1 MASQAQIDANRRNA
15 QRSTGPKTEAGRA
28 RAKLN
33 ALKDGSHAKTVRR
46 VLPQER
52 AVDLDE
58 RINKWICD
66 LNPRNDAERELVIDA
81 AELAWSID
89 RTKRIETARMAE
101 RARQAQLKAEAQ
113 RHKEVGELGR
123 RLLYNTEAKP
133 LPTPGRRWE
142 DNPAAFLKGLESSAE
157 GCRWLLDH
165 WMALRVLLDHI
176 SAWTY
181 GDMFR
186 LIRLLGKYPVEAN
199 NDPKLN
205 AIFLAWDALVP
216 GWAEQFW
223 KECKKC
229 KPVHDPGFSDF
240 GRWREIAER
249 PADAAAATTFFERLM
264 DEQVAGLEELLEV
277 HEEIAGDDPA
287 ELADCASFDGSAEG
301 ERLRR
306 SLSAQRRELRQ
317 TLELFMKMR
326 KSEDNG
332 QAACGGGNAKDGET
346 AETEALAPEVFPS
359 NEENGEQGA
368 AAKPGPMKPKRDK
381 YPSMSALE
389 MVRSGRLDEQ
399 GFEKFFA
406 DPPAAL
412 VVLKGLRKLAERK
425 VLLGREPVQASRA
438 GERAATGELGAK
450 NAEIEANGDE
460 TQGDRGQEDK
470 IGAMDSGD
478 ANRSQLRDENF
489 LSQSSS
495 GGAG

>member
-1 MASQAQIDANRRNA
+1 MASQAQIDANKRNA
-15 QRSTGPKTEAGRA
+15 QRSTGPKSAAGKA
-28 RAKLN
+28 HACLN
-33 ALKDGSHAKTVRR
+33 ALKDGSHAKTVRS

-58 RINKWICD
+58 RINKWINE

-89 RTKRIETARMAE
+89 RTKRIETARLAE
-101 RARQAQLKAEAQ
+101 RARQAQLKADQQ

-133 LPTPGRRWE
+133 LPMPTRRWE

-157 GCRWLLDH
+157 GCRWLLDQ

-181 GDMFR
+181 GDMYR
-186 LIRLLGKYPVEAN
+186 LIRLLGKYPVEAI

-205 AIFLAWDALVP
+205 AIFLAWDVLLP
-216 GWAEQFW
+216 GSAERFW

-249 PADAAAATTFFERLM
+249 PADAAAAVAFFESLM

-306 SLSAQRRELRQ
+306 SLTACFS
-317 TLELFMKMR
+317 
-326 KSEDNG
+326 KSCCAWT
-332 QAACGGGNAKDGET
+332 AA
-346 AETEALAPEVFPS
+346 F
-359 NEENGEQGA
+359 
-368 AAKPGPMKPKRDK
+368 
-381 YPSMSALE
+381 
-389 MVRSGRLDEQ
+389 
-399 GFEKFFA
+399 
-406 DPPAAL
+406 
-412 VVLKGLRKLAERK
+412 
-425 VLLGREPVQASRA
+425 
-438 GERAATGELGAK
+438 
-450 NAEIEANGDE
+450 
-460 TQGDRGQEDK
+460 
-470 IGAMDSGD
+470 
-478 ANRSQLRDENF
+478 
-489 LSQSSS
+489 
-495 GGAG
+495 

>member
-15 QRSTGPKTEAGRA
+15 QRSTGPKSASAA

-52 AVDLDE
+52 AVDLDD
-58 RINKWICD
+58 RINKWINE
-66 LNPRNDAERELVIDA
+66 LNPRNDAERELVIEA

-101 RARQAQLKAEAQ
+101 RVRQAQLKADQQ

-133 LPTPGRRWE
+133 LPTPARRWE
-142 DNPAAFLKGLESSAE
+142 DNPAAFLKGLENSAE

-165 WMALRVLLDHI
+165 WIALRVLLDHI

-181 GDMFR
+181 GDMYR
-186 LIRLLGKYPVEAN
+186 LIRLLGKYPVEAI

-205 AIFLAWDALVP
+205 AIFLAWDALLP
-216 GWAEQFW
+216 GSAERFW

-249 PADAAAATTFFERLM
+249 PADAAAATKFFESLM

-277 HEEIAGDDPA
+277 HEEIAGDDPS
-287 ELADCASFDGSAEG
+287 ELADCESFDGSAEG

-306 SLSAQRRELRQ
+306 SLTAQRRELRQ
-317 TLELFMKMR
+317 TLELLMKMR
-326 KSEDNG
+326 KSEDNAH
-332 QAACGGGNAKDGET
+332 AACDGGNAKAGEIP
-346 AETEALAPEVFPS
+346 ETESLAPEVATS
-359 NEENGEQGA
+359 NEDHDERGA
-368 AAKPGPMKPKRDK
+368 TATPAPKKPNRDRS
-381 YPSMSALE
+381 PSMSALK
-389 MVRSGRLDEQ
+389 MVMSERLDEQ

-412 VVLKGLRKLAERK
+412 VVLKGLRKLAERN
-425 VLLGREPVQASRA
+425 VLLGPAPVQASRS
-438 GERAATGELGAK
+438 ATGEAGMK

-460 TQGDRGQEDK
+460 TQTIEPQEDK
-470 IGAMDSGD
+470 AHDPIAGGEK
-478 ANRSQLRDENF
+478 RSQVREEDSL
-489 LSQSSS
+489 
-495 GGAG
+495 GHG

>member
-1 MASQAQIDANRRNA
+1 MASQAQIDANRRNSK
-15 QRSTGPKTEAGRA
+15 RSTGPKNKA

-33 ALKDGSHAKTVRR
+33 ALKDGSHAKTVRQ
-46 VLPQER
+46 VLPQEN
-52 AVDLDE
+52 AIELE
-58 RINKWICD
+58 QRINKWIND
-66 LNPRNDAERELVIDA
+66 LNPRNDAERELVIEA
-81 AELAWSID
+81 AELAWTID
-89 RTKRIETARMAE
+89 RTKRSETARMAE
-101 RARQAQLKAEAQ
+101 RVRQAQLKADQQ

-133 LPTPGRRWE
+133 LPTPARRWE

-165 WMALRVLLDHI
+165 WMALRVLLDRI

-186 LIRLLGKYPVEAN
+186 VIRLLGKYPVEAI

-205 AIFLAWDALVP
+205 AIFLAGDALLP
-216 GWAEQFW
+216 GWAERFW

-249 PADAAAATTFFERLM
+249 PADAAAAITFFERLM

-287 ELADCASFDGSAEG
+287 ELADCESFDGSAEG

-306 SLSAQRRELRQ
+306 SLTAQRRELRQ
-317 TLELFMKMR
+317 TLELLMKMR
-326 KSEDNG
+326 KSEDNAH
-332 QAACGGGNAKDGET
+332 AACDGGNAKDGET
-346 AETEALAPEVFPS
+346 PETETLAPEVATS
-359 NEENGEQGA
+359 NEDHCGPGA
-368 AAKPGPMKPKRDK
+368 TATPGPKKAKQNKQR
-381 YPSMSALE
+381 SMSALE
-389 MVRSGRLDEQ
+389 MVRSERLDEQ

-425 VLLGREPVQASRA
+425 VLLGPPVQARSLSEYCLLKGGFEEYGGPWFPVTRD
-438 GERAATGELGAK
+438 GEIVA
-450 NAEIEANGDE
+450 
-460 TQGDRGQEDK
+460 
-470 IGAMDSGD
+470 
-478 ANRSQLRDENF
+478 
-489 LSQSSS
+489 
-495 GGAG
+495 

>member
-1 MASQAQIDANRRNA
+1 MR
-15 QRSTGPKTEAGRA
+15 P
-28 RAKLN
+28 
-33 ALKDGSHAKTVRR
+33 
-46 VLPQER
+46 VLPQE
-52 AVDLDE
+52 DPIELDR
-58 RINKWICD
+58 RINKWIIE

-81 AELAWSID
+81 AELAWTID
-89 RTKRIETARMAE
+89 RTKRSETARLAE
-101 RARQAQLKAEAQ
+101 RVRQAMLKAEEQ
-113 RHKEVGELGR
+113 RYEEVGELGR

-165 WMALRVLLDHI
+165 WIGLRVLLDRN

-186 LIRLLGKYPVEAN
+186 LIRLLGKYPVEAI

-205 AIFLAWDALVP
+205 AIFLAWDAVLP
-216 GWAEQFW
+216 GWAERFW

-264 DEQVAGLEELLEV
+264 DEQVARLEELLEV

-317 TLELFMKMR
+317 TLELLMKMQ
-326 KSEDNG
+326 KSENQG
-332 QAACGGGNAKDGET
+332 HAGGDDGTMKDDKC
-346 AETEALAPEVFPS
+346 AETETPALKVATS
-359 NEENGEQGA
+359 NEDHCEPGA
-368 AAKPGPMKPKRDK
+368 TATPGPRKPNRDK
-381 YPSMSALE
+381 SRSMAALE
-389 MVRSGRLDEQ
+389 MVRSQRLDEQ

-425 VLLGREPVQASRA
+425 VLLGRAPVQGNAA
-438 GERAATGELGAK
+438 GERPPRAKLGMK
-450 NAEIEANGDE
+450 NAQIEANGDE
-460 TQGDRGQEDK
+460 TQTAEPQEDK
-470 IGAMDSGD
+470 ARNPIVGGEK
-478 ANRSQLRDENF
+478 RSQLRDEDS
-489 LSQSSS
+489 L
-495 GGAG
+495 GHG

>member
-1 MASQAQIDANRRNA
+1 MRQ
-15 QRSTGPKTEAGRA
+15 
-28 RAKLN
+28 
-33 ALKDGSHAKTVRR
+33 
-46 VLPQER
+46 VLPQEK
-52 AVDLDE
+52 AAGLE
-58 RINKWICD
+58 QRINKWINE
-66 LNPRNDAERELVIDA
+66 LNPRNDAERELVVEA
-81 AELAWSID
+81 AELAWTID
-89 RTKRIETARMAE
+89 RTKRSETARMAE
-101 RARQAQLKAEAQ
+101 RVRQALLKADQQ

-142 DNPAAFLKGLESSAE
+142 DNPAAFLKGLENSAE

-165 WMALRVLLDHI
+165 WIALRVLLDRI

-186 LIRLLGKYPVEAN
+186 LIRLLGKYPVEAI

-205 AIFLAWDALVP
+205 AIFLAWDALLP
-216 GWAEQFW
+216 GWAERFW

-229 KPVHDPGFSDF
+229 KPLHDPGFSDF

-249 PADAAAATTFFERLM
+249 PADAAAAITFFERLM
-264 DEQVAGLEELLEV
+264 DEQVARLEELLEV
-277 HEEIAGDDPA
+277 HEEIAGDDPT

-317 TLELFMKMR
+317 TLELLMKMR

-332 QAACGGGNAKDGET
+332 HAGGDGGNVRAGESPATETPAPAK
-346 AETEALAPEVFPS
+346 APKVATPS
-359 NEENGEQGA
+359 AQKRESGSA
-368 AAKPGPMKPKRDK
+368 SKPASQKHKRDK
-381 YPSMSALE
+381 SRSMAALE
-389 MVRSGRLDEQ
+389 MVMSERLDEQ

-425 VLLGREPVQASRA
+425 VLLGRAPVQVCCS
-438 GERAATGELGAK
+438 ATGEVGMK

-460 TQGDRGQEDK
+460 TQTAEPQEDK
-470 IGAMDSGD
+470 AHDPIVGGEK
-478 ANRSQLRDENF
+478 RSQVREEDSLG
-489 LSQSSS
+489 Q
-495 GGAG
+495 G